1 MRNLRTALITTAI
14 ALGLGLAAA
23 PASAHMLG
31 GGGGG
36 HFGGGHFGGGHLGG
50 GHFGHWG
57 HWGGGYGFGAVDVG
71 AYEGDS
77 CVRLQPIYD
86 DYGGYVGSRPV
97 NTCY

>member
-1 MRNLRTALITTAI
+1 MRNLRTALVATAI

-23 PASAHMLG
+23 PASAHFM

-57 HWGGGYGFGAVDVG
+57 HWGSGYGFGGGDIGV
-71 AYEGDS
+71 YEGAS
-77 CVRLQPIYD
+77 CLRLQPIYD
-86 DYGGYVGSRPV
+86 DAGNYLGSQTV
-97 NTCY
+97 NACY